1 MFSAPIPGQSLTSEP
16 KNVPWENPPQFPDP
30 ESALM
35 WHLDRLQEPE
45 KVKAIAGL
53 LTLGLD
59 VVTLTEGLLRSAVLD
74 GRHSIDV
81 SLLIGPIIHEYIV
94 GTADAAGLNYSEGM
108 DEPSADEVDV
118 NYTIRSKEA
127 AEILK
132 ELKETGE
139 VDLDMELEDS
149 PEEETEVPEEIEA
162 PVEGKPMGLM
172 SRGEV

>member
-30 ESALM
+30 ESALL
-35 WHLDRLQEPE
+35 WHMDRLQEPE
-45 KVKAIAGL
+45 KIKAVAGL

-59 VVTLTEGLLRSAVLD
+59 VVTLTEGLLRAAVID

-94 GTADAAGLNYSEGM
+94 GTADAAGIEYDEGM
-108 DEPSADEVDV
+108 DEPSVDDT
-118 NYTIRSKEA
+118 NIEYTIRSKESA
-127 AEILK
+127 KILK
-132 ELKETGE
+132 ELEESGE
-139 VDLDMELEDS
+139 VDFDVEPKESMEM
-149 PEEETEVPEEIEA
+149 PEEVET
-162 PVEGKPMGLM
+162 PVEEKPMGLM

>member
-35 WHLDRLQEPE
+35 WHMDRLQEPE
-45 KVKAIAGL
+45 KIKAIAGL

-59 VVTLTEGLLRSAVLD
+59 VVTLTEGLLRAAVID

-132 ELKETGE
+132 ELEETGE
-139 VDLDMELEDS
+139 VDFDTE
-149 PEEETEVPEEIEA
+149 PEETSEESMEMSEEFETPIEE
-162 PVEGKPMGLM
+162 KPMGLM

>member
-30 ESALM
+30 ESALL
-35 WHLDRLQEPE
+35 WHMDRLQEPE
-45 KVKAIAGL
+45 KIKAITGL

-59 VVTLTEGLLRSAVLD
+59 VVTLTEGLLRAAVID

-132 ELKETGE
+132 ELEETGE
-139 VDLDMELEDS
+139 VDFDTE
-149 PEEETEVPEEIEA
+149 PEETSEESMEMSEEFETPIEE
-162 PVEGKPMGLM
+162 KPMGLM

>member
-16 KNVPWENPPQFPDP
+16 KNVPWENPAQFPDP

-35 WHLDRLQEPE
+35 WHMDRLQEPE
-45 KVKAIAGL
+45 KIKAIAGL

-59 VVTLTEGLLRSAVLD
+59 VVTLTEGVLRSAVLD

-94 GTADAAGLNYSEGM
+94 GTADAAGIEYDEGM
-108 DEPSADEVDV
+108 DEPSADEVDIE
-118 NYTIRSKEA
+118 YTLRSKESA
-127 AEILK
+127 KILK
-132 ELKETGE
+132 ELEESGE
-139 VDLDMELEDS
+139 VDFDVE
-149 PEEETEVPEEIEA
+149 PEESMEMPEEVEA
-162 PVEGKPMGLM
+162 PVEDKPMGLM

>member
-16 KNVPWENPPQFPDP
+16 RNVPWENPPQFPDP
-30 ESALM
+30 ESALL
-35 WHLDRLQEPE
+35 WHMDRLQEPE
-45 KVKAIAGL
+45 KIKAIGGL

-94 GTADAAGLNYSEGM
+94 GTADAAGIEYDEGM
-108 DEPSADEVDV
+108 DEPSV
-118 NYTIRSKEA
+118 NDTNIEYTIRSKESA
-127 AEILK
+127 RILK
-132 ELKETGE
+132 ELEESGE
-139 VDLDMELEDS
+139 VDFDVEPKESMEM
-149 PEEETEVPEEIEA
+149 PEEVETPTEE
-162 PVEGKPMGLM
+162 KPMGLM

>member
-35 WHLDRLQEPE
+35 WHMDRLQEPE
-45 KVKAIAGL
+45 KIKAIAGL

-59 VVTLTEGLLRSAVLD
+59 VVTLTEGLLRAAVID

-132 ELKETGE
+132 ELEETGE
-139 VDLDMELEDS
+139 VDFDTEPKETSEESMEMS
-149 PEEETEVPEEIEA
+149 EEFETPIEE
-162 PVEGKPMGLM
+162 KPMGLM
-172 SRGEV
+172 SRGEA

>member
-16 KNVPWENPPQFPDP
+16 KNVPWENPAQFPDP

-35 WHLDRLQEPE
+35 WHMDRLQEPE
-45 KVKAIAGL
+45 KIKAIAGL

-94 GTADAAGLNYSEGM
+94 GTADAAGIEYDEGM
-108 DEPSADEVDV
+108 DEPSADEVDIE
-118 NYTIRSKEA
+118 YTLRSKESA
-127 AEILK
+127 KILK
-132 ELKETGE
+132 ELEESGE
-139 VDLDMELEDS
+139 VDFDVE
-149 PEEETEVPEEIEA
+149 PEESMEMPEEVEA
-162 PVEGKPMGLM
+162 PVEDKPMSLM

>member
-35 WHLDRLQEPE
+35 WHMDRLQEPE
-45 KVKAIAGL
+45 KIKAIAGL

-59 VVTLTEGLLRSAVLD
+59 VVTLTEGLLRAAVID

-132 ELKETGE
+132 ELEETGE
-139 VDLDMELEDS
+139 VDFDTE
-149 PEEETEVPEEIEA
+149 PEEASEESMEMSEEFETPIEE
-162 PVEGKPMGLM
+162 KPMGLM

>member
-35 WHLDRLQEPE
+35 WHMDRLQEPE
-45 KVKAIAGL
+45 KIKAIAGL

-94 GTADAAGLNYSEGM
+94 GTADAAGIEYDEGM
-108 DEPSADEVDV
+108 DEPSADEVDIE
-118 NYTIRSKEA
+118 YTLRSKESA
-127 AEILK
+127 KILK
-132 ELKETGE
+132 ELEESGE
-139 VDLDMELEDS
+139 VDFDVE
-149 PEEETEVPEEIEA
+149 PEESMEMPEEVEA
-162 PVEGKPMGLM
+162 PVEDKPMGLM

>member
-16 KNVPWENPPQFPDP
+16 KNVPWENPAQFPDP

-35 WHLDRLQEPE
+35 WHMDRLQEPE
-45 KVKAIAGL
+45 KIKAIAGL

-94 GTADAAGLNYSEGM
+94 GTADAAGIEYDEGM
-108 DEPSADEVDV
+108 DEPSADEVDIE
-118 NYTIRSKEA
+118 YTLRSKESA
-127 AEILK
+127 KILK
-132 ELKETGE
+132 ELEESGE
-139 VDLDMELEDS
+139 VDFDVE
-149 PEEETEVPEEIEA
+149 PEESMEMPEEVEA
-162 PVEGKPMGLM
+162 PVEDKPMGLM

>member
-35 WHLDRLQEPE
+35 WHMDRLQEPE
-45 KVKAIAGL
+45 KIKAIAGL

-59 VVTLTEGLLRSAVLD
+59 VVTLTEGLLRAAVID

-94 GTADAAGLNYSEGM
+94 GTAYAAGLNYSEGM

-132 ELKETGE
+132 ELE
-139 VDLDMELEDS
+139 
-149 PEEETEVPEEIEA
+149 
-162 PVEGKPMGLM
+162 
-172 SRGEV
+172 

>member
-16 KNVPWENPPQFPDP
+16 KNSPWENPPQFADP
-30 ESALM
+30 ESALF
-35 WHLDRLQEPE
+35 WHMERLEKPE
-45 KVKAIAGL
+45 KIKAIGGL

-59 VVTLTEGLLRSAVLD
+59 VVTLTEGLLRSAVLE

-94 GTADAAGLNYSEGM
+94 GTADAAGLEYNEGI
-108 DEPSADEVDV
+108 DEPSADDVDIK
-118 NYTIRSKEA
+118 YTLRSREA

-132 ELKETGE
+132 ELEETGE
-139 VDLDMELEDS
+139 VDFDME
-149 PEEETEVPEEIEA
+149 PEEIPEESMEMPEEVET
-162 PVEGKPMGLM
+162 PVEEKPMGLM

>member
-16 KNVPWENPPQFPDP
+16 KNVPWENPAQFPDP

-35 WHLDRLQEPE
+35 WHMDRLQEPE
-45 KVKAIAGL
+45 KIKAIAGL

-59 VVTLTEGLLRSAVLD
+59 VGTLTEGLLRSAVLD

-94 GTADAAGLNYSEGM
+94 GTADAAGIEYDEGM
-108 DEPSADEVDV
+108 DEPSADEVDIE
-118 NYTIRSKEA
+118 YTLRSKESA
-127 AEILK
+127 KILK
-132 ELKETGE
+132 ELEESGE
-139 VDLDMELEDS
+139 VDFDVE
-149 PEEETEVPEEIEA
+149 PEESMEMPEEVEA
-162 PVEGKPMGLM
+162 PVEDKPMGLM

>member
-30 ESALM
+30 ESALL
-35 WHLDRLQEPE
+35 WHMDRLQEPE
-45 KVKAIAGL
+45 KIKAVAGL

-59 VVTLTEGLLRSAVLD
+59 VVTLTEGLLRAAVID

-94 GTADAAGLNYSEGM
+94 GTADAAGIEYDEGM
-108 DEPSADEVDV
+108 DEPSVDDT
-118 NYTIRSKEA
+118 NIEYTIRSKESA
-127 AEILK
+127 KILK
-132 ELKETGE
+132 ELEESGE
-139 VDLDMELEDS
+139 VDFDVEPKESMEM
-149 PEEETEVPEEIEA
+149 PEEVETPAEE
-162 PVEGKPMGLM
+162 KPMGLM

>member
-30 ESALM
+30 ESALV
-35 WHLDRLQEPE
+35 WHMDRLQEPE
-45 KVKAIAGL
+45 KIKAITGL

-59 VVTLTEGLLRSAVLD
+59 VVTLTEGLLRAAVID

-94 GTADAAGLNYSEGM
+94 GTADAAGIEYDEGM
-108 DEPSADEVDV
+108 DEPSADEVDIE
-118 NYTIRSKEA
+118 YTLRSKESA
-127 AEILK
+127 KILK
-132 ELKETGE
+132 ELEESGK
-139 VDLDMELEDS
+139 VDFDVE
-149 PEEETEVPEEIEA
+149 PEESMEMPEEVEA
-162 PVEGKPMGLM
+162 PVEDKPMGLM